1 MKLFKSILVSGL
13 VIAAFSAVS
22 CSKWLDVNTDPEN
35 PTLESA
41 EYQLELAHCEFY
53 TNSATQFAAWRT
65 GMAMG
70 DWTRYNGGGNYWNVS
85 YWYPVDGQV
94 TTPYQWFFVGAGP
107 TLKDLY
113 TKAMAAENWHYAG
126 VAQALLAYGYMLMTD
141 LYGEMPYEDGLSQN
155 ALPVY
160 STGKTIYLGCFERLD
175 EAIELLQKDIDP
187 NIPQLSV
194 GDFWNNGDTSKWLK
208 LCYLLKARWINKLNK
223 KGAGSYLEGKYDE
236 ATILDCLSKAM
247 KSNADNTVINH
258 TDDNGT
264 THDQLGWDEPV
275 DYSPLYSVCGMNAGY
290 MVTKMLYDNLTNFD
304 GLGIEDPRADHLIP
318 WARSTKSAST
328 PAEIKWSDDGLWRRS
343 LGVDMLSNIN
353 SEGGPLRA
361 AWVADVLYKDEK
373 EYNAAKE
380 TSLTPEEFK
389 ELTYEQKVKVPG
401 YFTINS
407 DNTLRKGD
415 TVYVEC
421 TSESRGYAA
430 KQDLLYRRGFKADG
444 KELDDR
450 SAESGSFYSRVSSP
464 TYVGTYMEACFI
476 KAEVLFKKNDKSGA
490 YAAYKDGIKA
500 AIELMND
507 KLIAW
512 VAEDKDLA
520 KCPSFTPMPEIDIQY
535 FLANGIGTAADIT
548 LGRIMTQKRLALQ
561 FSVETWNDMR
571 RYDFDESIF
580 LGWGIPAYHEKVAAA
595 QKAIPDGKFYR
606 RWRQCSHEY
615 NYNSKNLI
623 AIGLEVPG
631 ADNSLANWNRA
642 DDAWTI
648 PVWWDSDQQ

>member
-35 PTLESA
+35 PTLDAA

-160 STGKTIYLGCFERLD
+160 STGKTIYLGCFDQLD
-175 EAIELLQKDIDP
+175 EAIELLQKPIDVSLP
-187 NIPQLSV
+187 PLSV
-194 GDFWNNGDTSKWLK
+194 GDFWNNGDTGKWLK

-236 ATILDCLSKAM
+236 STILECLSKAM
-247 KSNADNTVINH
+247 QSNADNTVINH

-264 THDQLGWDEPV
+264 THDFLGWDEPV

-290 MVTKMLYDNLTNFD
+290 MVTKMLYDNLTDFD
-304 GLGIEDPRADHLIP
+304 GLGVEDPRADHLIP
-318 WARSTKSAST
+318 WARSVKGADT

-361 AWVADVLYKDEK
+361 AWDSKANHFYID
-373 EYNAAKE
+373 
-380 TSLTPEEFK
+380 
-389 ELTYEQKVKVPG
+389 
-401 YFTINS
+401 S
-407 DNTLRKGD
+407 DNNLRLGD

-421 TSESRGYAA
+421 TSESKGYAA
-430 KQDLLYRRGFKADG
+430 KKDLLYRRGGANVDA
-444 KELDDR
+444 

-476 KAEVLFKKNDKSGA
+476 KAEVLFNKNDKAGA
-490 YAAYKDGIKA
+490 YAAYKEGIKA

-507 KLIAW
+507 KLKVW
-512 VAEDKDLA
+512 VSEDPTLA
-520 KCPSFTPMPEIDIQY
+520 ACPSFTPMSEIDIQY

-561 FSVETWNDMR
+561 FSVENWNDMR
-571 RYDFDESIF
+571 RYDFNKNIF
-580 LGWGIPAYHEKVAAA
+580 LGWDIPAYHFKVAAA
-595 QKAIPDGKFYR
+595 EKAIPAGKAYR

-631 ADNSLANWNRA
+631 ADNSLDNWNRA

-648 PVWWDSDQQ
+648 PVWWDSDQK

>member
-13 VIAAFSAVS
+13 VIAALSAVS

-35 PTLESA
+35 PTLDAA

-107 TLKDLY
+107 TLKDIY
-113 TKAMAAENWHYAG
+113 AKAMAAENWHYAG

-160 STGKTIYLGCFERLD
+160 STGKTIYLGCFAQLD
-175 EAIELLQKDIDP
+175 EAIELLQKNIDVSLP
-187 NIPQLSV
+187 PLSV
-194 GDFWNNGDTSKWLK
+194 GDFWNNGDVSKWLK

-223 KGAGSYLEGKYDE
+223 KQAGSYLEGKYDE
-236 ATILDCLSKAM
+236 AAILDCLSKAM
-247 KSNADNTVINH
+247 QSNADNTVINH

-264 THDQLGWDEPV
+264 THDFLGWDEPV

-304 GLGIEDPRADHLIP
+304 GMGVEDPRADHLIP
-318 WARSTKSAST
+318 WARSVKGADT
-328 PAEIKWSDDGLWRRS
+328 PAEIKWSADGAWRRS

-361 AWVADVLYKDEK
+361 AWDNEK
-373 EYNAAKE
+373 HFY
-380 TSLTPEEFK
+380 
-389 ELTYEQKVKVPG
+389 
-401 YFTINS
+401 INS
-407 DNTLRKGD
+407 DNPLRLGD

-421 TSESRGYAA
+421 TSESKGYAA
-430 KQDLLYRRGFKADG
+430 KKDLLYRRGGANVDA
-444 KELDDR
+444 
-450 SAESGSFYSRVSSP
+450 SAESGSFYSRVSAP

-476 KAEVLFKKNDKSGA
+476 KAEVLFNKNDKAGA
-490 YAAYKDGIKA
+490 YAAYRDGIRA
-500 AIELMND
+500 AIDLMND
-507 KLIAW
+507 KLKVW
-512 VAEDKDLA
+512 VSEDQTLA
-520 KCPSFTPMPEIDIQY
+520 SCPSFTPMDESAIQD
-535 FLANGIGTAADIT
+535 FMSNGIGDAAGLT

-561 FSVETWNDMR
+561 FSVENWNDMR

-615 NYNSKNLI
+615 NYNAKNLI

-631 ADNSLANWNRA
+631 ADNSLDNWNRA